1 MSQPRIYDFGI
12 IKGTV
17 KELAKTYNLDCQ
29 VMKGRLQRYNAGKIG
44 LDKVLVSGRVKNYKY
59 GTAEFHAL
67 EDMPDGRPENLAKI
81 KVGKFDN
88 I

>member
-1 MSQPRIYDFGI
+1 MSKEKIHNLGEI
-12 IKGTV
+12 VGTAT
-17 KELAKTYNLDCQ
+17 ELAKMYKVDRSI
-29 VMKGRLQRYNAGKIG
+29 MKGRLQRLKNGKIG
-44 LDKVLVSGRVKNYKY
+44 IDRVLVSGRVQNLQY